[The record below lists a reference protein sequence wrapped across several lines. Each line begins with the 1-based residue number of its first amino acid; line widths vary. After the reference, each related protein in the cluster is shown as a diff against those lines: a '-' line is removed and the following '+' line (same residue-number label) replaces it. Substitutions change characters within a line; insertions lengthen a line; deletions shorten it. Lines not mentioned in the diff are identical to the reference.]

1 MQITVQEIQQIVS
14 NVTKVSIEEI
24 NSPSRK
30 GNVVLSRHLSMH
42 FSRWNTK
49 LPMQKIAKLHN
60 RDYHATV
67 INADESISY
76 SIRKDVKL
84 KTIYDEIQSQ
94 IKNF

>member
-14 NVTKVSIEEI
+14 NVTKVSVEEI

-30 GNVVLSRHLSMH
+30 GNVVQSRHLSMH

-49 LPMQKIAKLHN
+49 LPMLKIAIIHGKGN
-60 RDYHATV
+60 HAT
-67 INADESISY
+67 IIHADEAISY
-76 SIRKDVKL
+76 GIRKDAKL
-84 KTIYDEIQSQ
+84 KAIYDEIQSQ